1 MRAKGRRE
9 TERDRQTWMQTET
22 GESDGCGR
30 TDGQRRER
38 PGGRD
43 GGVLRERGG
52 PGALIGCGQRRAGP
66 GGMGCRGG
74 LGVGPCAAPPGPTL
88 PPRCAGASRTLA
100 GLLGSTW
107 EGSLGEGPGPR
118 GLRPGLPPLLSAR
131 PGLPGPGEGGR
142 FWPVPPPHAPPR
154 GPDSGVRG
162 RTGDARPVYPPGAA
176 SAPTGGAT
184 RAGEGSPPRPATCP
198 GLSAL
203 GRKTP
208 SPPRWYPRVQAPST
222 LGLTSPGL
230 QCLVPQTHQSRLSP
244 PPSLPQGVCCLVL
257 VALSLWPDIAAAP
270 GPPPGP
276 PRASADPRAELDS
289 AVLLSRSLLADTRQL
304 AAQLVGETGGDG
316 REPGPGVTE
325 WVSGLPPWQ
334 RGGGRNLRLVVGRA
348 CGPRR
353 TEQHPPHKPLS
364 PRETNSQ
371 PTGTTTW
378 IPCPPWP

>member
-1 MRAKGRRE
+1 M
-9 TERDRQTWMQTET
+9 
-22 GESDGCGR
+22 R
-30 TDGQRRER
+30 TDRRTAAGAARGAGWGCAAGAGR
-38 PGGRD
+38 PGGLDWLRAAGGGTRGD
-43 GGVLRERGG
+43 GLPGQPRSWPLRSAAGSDSPAQVCRGIPHFGGPPRLNLGGVSWGG
-52 PGALIGCGQRRAGP
+52 ARASGSP
-66 GGMGCRGG
+66 
-74 LGVGPCAAPPGPTL
+74 
-88 PPRCAGASRTLA
+88 AGASSLA
-100 GLLGSTW
+100 LSPARA
-107 EGSLGEGPGPR
+107 PG
-118 GLRPGLPPLLSAR
+118 A
-131 PGLPGPGEGGR
+131 GEGGR

-176 SAPTGGAT
+176 SAPTGGAA

-198 GLSAL
+198 GRSAL

-304 AAQLVGETGGDG
+304 AAQLVGETGGNG

-334 RGGGRNLRLVVGRA
+334 RGGGRNLRLVGGGVW
-348 CGPRR
+348 
-353 TEQHPPHKPLS
+353 
-364 PRETNSQ
+364 
-371 PTGTTTW
+371 TTQN
-378 IPCPPWP
+378 